1 MKNVLKVGLVA
12 GALILF
18 GAGCAK
24 SYGTNSYSTP
34 TVSLPEQPASGVTIT
49 PPAPAEAKVEYT
61 EAGFNPSTLRVLV
74 GTKVTFVNKSAKDMW
89 VASDP
94 HPSHTICPGF
104 DAMKGYK
111 KGESFSYTFPKSAE
125 CPFHNHLS
133 PRDKGSIEVKPA
145 EQGAQ

>member
-1 MKNVLKVGLVA
+1 MSKYLKAGLVA

-18 GAGCAK
+18 GAGCAR
-24 SYGTNSYSTP
+24 SYGTPPVAIP
-34 TVSLPEQPASGVTIT
+34 TVNLPAQPSNSVTIT
-49 PPAPAEAKVEYT
+49 PPQPPEAKIEYT
-61 EAGFNPSTLRVLV
+61 EQGFNPSTLRVLV
-74 GTKVTFVNKSAKDMW
+74 GTKVTFVNKSTKDMW

-94 HPSHTICPGF
+94 HPAHTICPGF

-111 KGESFSYTFPKSAE
+111 KGENFSYTFPKAAE